1 MNTVNVLV
9 TVALEPELLDQLRSL
24 DRRLEVRV
32 LDPLEARLYWGRPPE
47 ARADAAEAEAR
58 LDGAL
63 AEAEVLFGFPPRLE
77 LAAALA
83 ERLPRLRWFQAT
95 SAGVDRLLE
104 SGALQLFA
112 ERGVVVTN
120 ARGLHATP
128 IGEYV
133 IAAMLMFC
141 KGAHRFIRAQ
151 AQRRWERFMP
161 AELRGKTVGI
171 VGLGAI
177 GSEVA
182 RLSKAF
188 GCRVLAVRRSATAGV
203 RHKHADLVLPPSGLP
218 TVLAES
224 DFLVLATPL
233 TPETR
238 RLIGESQLRAMKPT
252 ACLINVGRGAIVDQ
266 EALARALREGWI
278 AGAVLDVFEQEPLPP
293 DSELW
298 ALENLV
304 ISPHISGGTER
315 YMERAVVIFARN
327 LRRYLRGDPLE
338 NVVDPQRGY

>member
-1 MNTVNVLV
+1 MPSVNVLV
-9 TVALEPELLDQLRSL
+9 TVALEPELLDQIRSL
-24 DRRLEVRV
+24 DPRLDVRV
-32 LDPLEARLYWGRPPE
+32 LDRDEASVYWGRQPE
-47 ARADAAEAEAR
+47 QAAAAAEVRAR
-58 LDGAL
+58 LEAAL
-63 AEAEVLFGFPPRLE
+63 AQAEVLFGFPPRLD

-104 SGALQLFA
+104 SGALRLLA

-133 IAAMLMFC
+133 MAAMLMFC
-141 KGAHRFIRAQ
+141 KGAPRFIRAQ
-151 AQRRWERFMP
+151 AQRRWDRFMP
-161 AELRGKTVGI
+161 LELRGKTVGI
-171 VGLGAI
+171 VGMGAI

-188 GCRVLAVRRSATAGV
+188 GCRVLAIRRSATARAG
-203 RHKHADLVLPPSGLP
+203 HEHADLVLPPSGLP
-218 TVLAES
+218 FLLGES
-224 DFLVLATPL
+224 DFVVLATPL

-238 RLIGESQLRAMKPT
+238 RLIGEPQLRAMKP
-252 ACLINVGRGAIVDQ
+252 AAYLINIGRGAIVD
-266 EALARALREGWI
+266 EAALVRALREGWI
-278 AGAVLDVFEQEPLPP
+278 AGAALDVFEQEPLPP

-298 ALENLV
+298 GLENLV

-315 YMERAVVIFARN
+315 YMQRAVAIFTGN
-327 LRRYLRGDPLE
+327 LRRYLDGSPLE